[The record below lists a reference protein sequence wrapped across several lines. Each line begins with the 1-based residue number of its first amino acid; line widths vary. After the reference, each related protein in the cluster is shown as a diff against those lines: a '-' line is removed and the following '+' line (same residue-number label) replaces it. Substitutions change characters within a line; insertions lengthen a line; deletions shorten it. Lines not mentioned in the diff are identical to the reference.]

1 MNLKIIEFTQWVS
14 NWIVQAVDS
23 YSNMT
28 DSELLNVIANN
39 TLYLNYLVYMVFV
52 LVALYVVIHIIKD
65 VAYLISNAMK
75 G

>member
-1 MNLKIIEFTQWVS
+1 MNIKIIEFTQWVAS
-14 NWIVQAVDS
+14 WIVQAVDS
-23 YSNMT
+23 YADMT

-39 TLYLNYLVYMVFV
+39 TLYLNYLVYMIFI
-52 LVALYVVIHIIKD
+52 LVALYVFIHVIKD